1 MNAIP
6 EDIQEEEFTETVKI
20 DPTKLS
26 VGRDNMSG
34 VKKSCEES
42 EIDGL
47 IRWAKDLPDDIA
59 SHSQSSFMVKIG
71 KATSG
76 IS

>member
-26 VGRDNMSG
+26 VGGREAHNISG

-47 IRWAKDLPDDIA
+47 IKWAKDLPDDIA
-59 SHSQSSFMVKIG
+59 SHS
-71 KATSG
+71 
-76 IS
+76 